1 MQKEM
6 DWIMNFFKE
15 SSSMNETEKFIHRIV
30 IGALTV
36 SLEIGFIAGCA
47 FRQKDGAGNQA
58 GIQSTMAG
66 TMETSSVDTT
76 LSSFSASSVSSL
88 SDSDKDFALKETD
101 DARIHFI
108 TLPIS
113 SNSIL
118 LECNGHFGMVD
129 SGEDSDYPDGS
140 DARYPERSGISKADG
155 YEDTVIEY
163 MKSAGVTEDNF
174 DFYIGT
180 HAHSDH
186 IGSADEIIRVF
197 KPDRVYLQ
205 KYDDCMITDDTRL
218 WDNQYVYDNAI
229 QAALDTGS
237 TIIQCFDENA
247 PLYPEVVQWSG
258 TFTCVPSGSGL
269 TESEHG
275 KELSADS
282 ADTADPASDGQ
293 PKEISVIL
301 VNDENGKKYETDAHY
316 VGDFTWK
323 YTIGNVQKYNDEKQ
337 TYSYSLYADNDD
349 HLDGYDVEFSTPDVT
364 DEKTTTPRK
373 TLTDHMVRPDY
384 NEEYDDSLEANRVSR
399 FANLWDEMNTV
410 STPEFTLGG
419 DMGIRILHYN
429 NNYLNNPRWDAND
442 FSLAVCVTV
451 NSHTILLA
459 GDVNNDEYA
468 EEKLLEELGH
478 VDVLNSGHHGMYGSG
493 SYNYVVGLK
502 PELLIFC
509 GPLDRVSNRC
519 VKGNTMGLYD
529 AFNTLCASGAHVYAT
544 SWYTDELGA
553 IVVSPSV
560 SGITTNIPEGETH
573 TVRILEDLFSHDS
586 ETDDFFSIDF
596 TDGIPDRK
604 FGWIYENGGY
614 FYYNEESEA
623 VRGWIALDRNVYFYI
638 SDSGCVYGWQFIDGN
653 WFYFDEHAQL
663 SIDSWVYTNGYWYRV
678 DTDGRMMRDQWYTD
692 SDGNLYYLDTDGRMV
707 TGRRKI
713 GDKVY
718 SFDENGVCGDE

>member
-1 MQKEM
+1 
-6 DWIMNFFKE
+6 
-15 SSSMNETEKFIHRIV
+15 MNEAEKFIHRIG
-30 IGALTV
+30 IGVLV
-36 SLEIGFIAGCA
+36 FSLEIGFIAGCA
-47 FRQKDGAGNQA
+47 FGQEDGAGNQT

-66 TMETSSVDTT
+66 TM
-76 LSSFSASSVSSL
+76 LSSSANTASSL

-140 DARYPERSGISKADG
+140 DARYPARSGISKVNG

-186 IGSADEIIRVF
+186 IGSADEIIRTF

-205 KYDDCMITDDTRL
+205 KYDDCMITDDSRL
-218 WDNQYVYDNAI
+218 WDNQYIYDNAI
-229 QAALDTGS
+229 QAAMDTGA
-237 TIIQCFDENA
+237 TIIQCFDEDA
-247 PLYPEVVQWSG
+247 PLYPEAVQWDG
-258 TFTCVPSGSGL
+258 TFTCVPSGSDF
-269 TESEHG
+269 TESG
-275 KELSADS
+275 NGNKLF
-282 ADTADPASDGQ
+282 TADPASDSQ
-293 PKEISVIL
+293 PQEISVIL
-301 VNDENGKKYETDAHY
+301 VNDETGKRYETEARY
-316 VGDFTWK
+316 VGNFTWE

-337 TYSYSLYADNDD
+337 SCSYSLYVDNDD

-364 DEKTTTPRK
+364 DEKTATPRK
-373 TLTDHMVRPDY
+373 TLTDHMVRADY
-384 NEEYDDSLEANRVSR
+384 NEKYNESLEADQVSR

-451 NSHTILLA
+451 NGHAILLA
-459 GDVNNDEYA
+459 GDVNDDEYT

-478 VDVLNSGHHGMYGSG
+478 VDVLNSGHHGMYGAG
-493 SYNYVVGLK
+493 SYDYVVGLN

-519 VKGNTMGLYD
+519 IKGNTMGLYD
-529 AFNTLCASGAHVYAT
+529 AFNTLCAGGSHVYAT

-560 SGITTNIPEGETH
+560 SGISTNIPEGETH

-596 TDGIPDRK
+596 TDGTPDRK

-614 FYYNEESEA
+614 FYYNEESEV
-623 VRGWIALDRNVYFYI
+623 VRGWIALDNNVYFYI
-638 SDSGCVYGWQFIDGN
+638 DDSGCVYGWRFIDGN
-653 WFYFDEHAQL
+653 WFYFDEHAHL
-663 SIDSWVYTNGYWYRV
+663 SIDSWIYANGYWYRV
-678 DTDGRMMRDQWYTD
+678 GTNGRMIRDQWYTD
-692 SDGNLYYLDTDGRMV
+692 SEGNSYYLDNDGRMV
-707 TGRRKI
+707 TGRQRI

-718 SFDENGVCGDE
+718 TFDAHGVYKGE